1 MPDDTERY
9 NPYSQEQIRKF
20 HRENRLDDNVDHL
33 LVIPEFLQRDPNV
46 GPPPEDQGGRKKHD
60 WWMPD
65 LQSYRQ
71 EEIDRQQRKNE
82 IAQIKQDRLA
92 RKKRKKNIETIVVE
106 AIQKK
111 YDTFGK
117 MMSIVSDVS
126 EAEMRGA
133 IRRLMK
139 DNKVVKL
146 SRRVYGVKL

>member
-1 MPDDTERY
+1 MP
-9 NPYSQEQIRKF
+9 
-20 HRENRLDDNVDHL
+20 DDNVDHL
-33 LVIPEFLQRDPNV
+33 LEIPKFLQRDYDPLKWLENYIK
-46 GPPPEDQGGRKKHD
+46 RKD
-60 WWMPD
+60 EPWWMPD

-71 EEIDRQQRKNE
+71 EEIDRQQRKDE

-92 RKKRKKNIETIVVE
+92 RKKRKKNIEIIVVE

-111 YDTFGK
+111 YNTFGK

>member
-33 LVIPEFLQRDPNV
+33 LEIPEFLQRDPNV
-46 GPPPEDQGGRKKHD
+46 GPPPEDQGSRKKHD

-71 EEIDRQQRKNE
+71 EEIDRQQRKDE

-92 RKKRKKNIETIVVE
+92 RKKRKKNIEIIVVE

-111 YDTFGK
+111 YNTFGK

>member
-1 MPDDTERY
+1 MP
-9 NPYSQEQIRKF
+9 
-20 HRENRLDDNVDHL
+20 DDNVDHL
-33 LVIPEFLQRDPNV
+33 LEIPEFLQRDYDPLKWL
-46 GPPPEDQGGRKKHD
+46 EKYTERKD
-60 WWMPD
+60 EQWWMPD

-71 EEIDRQQRKNE
+71 EEIDRQQRKDE
-82 IAQIKQDRLA
+82 IVQIKQARLE

>member
-1 MPDDTERY
+1 MP
-9 NPYSQEQIRKF
+9 
-20 HRENRLDDNVDHL
+20 DDNVDHL
-33 LVIPEFLQRDPNV
+33 LEIPDFLQRDYDPLKWLEKYTKR
-46 GPPPEDQGGRKKHD
+46 EDEP

-65 LQSYRQ
+65 LQSYKQ

>member
-1 MPDDTERY
+1 MP
-9 NPYSQEQIRKF
+9 
-20 HRENRLDDNVDHL
+20 DDNVDHL
-33 LVIPEFLQRDPNV
+33 LEIPDFLQRDYDPLKWL
-46 GPPPEDQGGRKKHD
+46 EKYTERKD
-60 WWMPD
+60 EQWWMPD

-71 EEIDRQQRKNE
+71 EEIDRQQRKDE
-82 IAQIKQDRLA
+82 IVQIKQARLA

>member
-1 MPDDTERY
+1 M
-9 NPYSQEQIRKF
+9 S
-20 HRENRLDDNVDHL
+20 DDNVDHL
-33 LVIPEFLQRDPNV
+33 LEIPEFLQRDYDPLKWL
-46 GPPPEDQGGRKKHD
+46 EKYTERKD
-60 WWMPD
+60 EQWSMPD

-71 EEIDRQQRKNE
+71 EEIDRQQRKDE

-92 RKKRKKNIETIVVE
+92 RKKRKKNIEIIVVE

-111 YDTFGK
+111 YNTFGK

>member
-1 MPDDTERY
+1 MP
-9 NPYSQEQIRKF
+9 
-20 HRENRLDDNVDHL
+20 DDNVDHL
-33 LVIPEFLQRDPNV
+33 LEIPDFLQRDYDPLKWL
-46 GPPPEDQGGRKKHD
+46 EKYTKRKD
-60 WWMPD
+60 EPWWMPD

-71 EEIDRQQRKNE
+71 EEIDRQQRKDE
-82 IAQIKQDRLA
+82 IVQIKKARVE
-92 RKKRKKNIETIVVE
+92 RKKSKKNIEIIVIE

>member
-1 MPDDTERY
+1 MP
-9 NPYSQEQIRKF
+9 
-20 HRENRLDDNVDHL
+20 DDNVDHL
-33 LVIPEFLQRDPNV
+33 LEIPEFLQRDYDPLKWL
-46 GPPPEDQGGRKKHD
+46 EKYTERKD
-60 WWMPD
+60 EPWWMPD

-71 EEIDRQQRKNE
+71 EEAERQQRKDE
-82 IAQIKQDRLA
+82 IVQIKQARLD

>member
-1 MPDDTERY
+1 VP
-9 NPYSQEQIRKF
+9 
-20 HRENRLDDNVDHL
+20 DDNVDHL
-33 LVIPEFLQRDPNV
+33 LEIPEFLQRDYDPLKWL
-46 GPPPEDQGGRKKHD
+46 EKYTERKD
-60 WWMPD
+60 EQWWMPD

-71 EEIDRQQRKNE
+71 EEIDRQQRKDENNK
-82 IAQIKQDRLA
+82 IKQARLD
-92 RKKRKKNIETIVVE
+92 RKKRKKNIETIVLE

-111 YDTFGK
+111 YNTFGR

>member
-1 MPDDTERY
+1 MP
-9 NPYSQEQIRKF
+9 
-20 HRENRLDDNVDHL
+20 DDNVDHL
-33 LVIPEFLQRDPNV
+33 LEIPEFLQRDYD
-46 GPPPEDQGGRKKHD
+46 PPKWFEKYTERKD
-60 WWMPD
+60 EQWWMPD

-71 EEIDRQQRKNE
+71 EEIDRQQRKDENNK
-82 IAQIKQDRLA
+82 IKPARLD
-92 RKKRKKNIETIVVE
+92 RKKRKKNIETIVLE

-111 YDTFGK
+111 YNTFGR

>member
-1 MPDDTERY
+1 VP
-9 NPYSQEQIRKF
+9 
-20 HRENRLDDNVDHL
+20 DDNVDHL
-33 LVIPEFLQRDPNV
+33 LEIPDFLQRDYDPLKWL
-46 GPPPEDQGGRKKHD
+46 EKYTERKD
-60 WWMPD
+60 EQWWMPD

-71 EEIDRQQRKNE
+71 EEIDRQQRKDE
-82 IAQIKQDRLA
+82 IVQIKQARLA

>member
-1 MPDDTERY
+1 MP
-9 NPYSQEQIRKF
+9 
-20 HRENRLDDNVDHL
+20 DDNVDHL
-33 LVIPEFLQRDPNV
+33 LEIPDFLQRDYDPLKWL
-46 GPPPEDQGGRKKHD
+46 EKYTKRKD
-60 WWMPD
+60 EPWWMPD

>member
-1 MPDDTERY
+1 MP
-9 NPYSQEQIRKF
+9 
-20 HRENRLDDNVDHL
+20 DDNVDHL
-33 LVIPEFLQRDPNV
+33 LEIPEFLQRDYDPLKWL
-46 GPPPEDQGGRKKHD
+46 EKYTERKD
-60 WWMPD
+60 EQWWMPD

-71 EEIDRQQRKNE
+71 EEIDRQQRKDE
-82 IAQIKQDRLA
+82 IVQIKQARLE

-146 SRRVYGVKL
+146 SRRVSGVKL

>member
-1 MPDDTERY
+1 MP
-9 NPYSQEQIRKF
+9 
-20 HRENRLDDNVDHL
+20 DDNVDHL
-33 LVIPEFLQRDPNV
+33 LEIPDFLQRDYDPLKWL
-46 GPPPEDQGGRKKHD
+46 EKYTKRKD
-60 WWMPD
+60 EPWWMPD

-71 EEIDRQQRKNE
+71 EEIDRQQRKDE
-82 IAQIKQDRLA
+82 IVQIKQARLE
-92 RKKRKKNIETIVVE
+92 RKKRKKNIEIIVIE

>member
-1 MPDDTERY
+1 MPDDDWNQWLEKYTERKD
-9 NPYSQEQIRKF
+9 EQ
-20 HRENRLDDNVDHL
+20 
-33 LVIPEFLQRDPNV
+33 
-46 GPPPEDQGGRKKHD
+46 

-71 EEIDRQQRKNE
+71 EEIDRQQRKDE
-82 IAQIKQDRLA
+82 IVQIKQARLE

>member
-1 MPDDTERY
+1 MP
-9 NPYSQEQIRKF
+9 
-20 HRENRLDDNVDHL
+20 DDNVDHL
-33 LVIPEFLQRDPNV
+33 LEIPDFLQRDYDPLKWL
-46 GPPPEDQGGRKKHD
+46 EKYTERKD
-60 WWMPD
+60 EQWWMPD

>member
-1 MPDDTERY
+1 MP
-9 NPYSQEQIRKF
+9 
-20 HRENRLDDNVDHL
+20 DDNVDHL
-33 LVIPEFLQRDPNV
+33 LEIPEFLQRDYDPLKWL
-46 GPPPEDQGGRKKHD
+46 EKYTKRKD
-60 WWMPD
+60 EPWWMPD

-71 EEIDRQQRKNE
+71 EEIDRQQRKDENNK
-82 IAQIKQDRLA
+82 IKQARLD
-92 RKKRKKNIETIVVE
+92 RKKRKKNIETIVLE

-111 YDTFGK
+111 YNTFGK

>member
-1 MPDDTERY
+1 MP
-9 NPYSQEQIRKF
+9 
-20 HRENRLDDNVDHL
+20 DDNVDHL
-33 LVIPEFLQRDPNV
+33 LEIPEFLQRDYDPLKWL
-46 GPPPEDQGGRKKHD
+46 EKYTERKD
-60 WWMPD
+60 EQWWMPD

-71 EEIDRQQRKNE
+71 EEIDRQQRKDENNK
-82 IAQIKQDRLA
+82 IKQARLD
-92 RKKRKKNIETIVVE
+92 RKKRKKNIETIVLE

>member
-33 LVIPEFLQRDPNV
+33 LEIPEFLQRDPNV
-46 GPPPEDQGGRKKHD
+46 GPPPEDQGSRKKHD

-71 EEIDRQQRKNE
+71 EEIDRQQ
-82 IAQIKQDRLA
+82 DRLA
-92 RKKRKKNIETIVVE
+92 RKKRKKNIEIIVVE

-111 YDTFGK
+111 YNTFGK

>member
-1 MPDDTERY
+1 MP
-9 NPYSQEQIRKF
+9 
-20 HRENRLDDNVDHL
+20 DDNVDHL
-33 LVIPEFLQRDPNV
+33 LEIPDFLQRDYDPLKWL
-46 GPPPEDQGGRKKHD
+46 EKYTERKDEK

-92 RKKRKKNIETIVVE
+92 RKKRKKNIEIIVVE

>member
-1 MPDDTERY
+1 MP
-9 NPYSQEQIRKF
+9 
-20 HRENRLDDNVDHL
+20 DDNVDHL
-33 LVIPEFLQRDPNV
+33 LEIPDFLQRDYDPLKWL
-46 GPPPEDQGGRKKHD
+46 EKYTERKDEK

-71 EEIDRQQRKNE
+71 EEEDRQQRKNE

-92 RKKRKKNIETIVVE
+92 RKKRKKNIEIIVVE

>member
-1 MPDDTERY
+1 MP
-9 NPYSQEQIRKF
+9 
-20 HRENRLDDNVDHL
+20 DDNVDHL
-33 LVIPEFLQRDPNV
+33 LEIPDFLQRDYDPLKWL
-46 GPPPEDQGGRKKHD
+46 EKYTERKDEK

-71 EEIDRQQRKNE
+71 EEIDRQQRKKE

-92 RKKRKKNIETIVVE
+92 RKKRKKNIEIIVVE

>member
-1 MPDDTERY
+1 MQFGLNVILRSGSQIEWKQSVPDD
-9 NPYSQEQIRKF
+9 
-20 HRENRLDDNVDHL
+20 DMDHL
-33 LVIPEFLQRDPNV
+33 LEIPEFLQRDYDPLKWL
-46 GPPPEDQGGRKKHD
+46 EKYSKRKD
-60 WWMPD
+60 EPWWMPD

-71 EEIDRQQRKNE
+71 EEVERQQRKDE
-82 IAQIKQDRLA
+82 IVQIKQARLE
-92 RKKRKKNIETIVVE
+92 RKKRKKNIETIVLE

-111 YDTFGK
+111 YNTFGK

>member
-1 MPDDTERY
+1 VP
-9 NPYSQEQIRKF
+9 
-20 HRENRLDDNVDHL
+20 DDNVDHL
-33 LVIPEFLQRDPNV
+33 LEIPEFLQRDYDPLKWL
-46 GPPPEDQGGRKKHD
+46 EKYTERKD
-60 WWMPD
+60 EQWWMPD

-71 EEIDRQQRKNE
+71 EEIDRQQRKDENNK
-82 IAQIKQDRLA
+82 IKQARLD
-92 RKKRKKNIETIVVE
+92 RKKRKKNIETIVLE

-111 YDTFGK
+111 YNTFGR

-133 IRRLMK
+133 IRRLIK

>member
-1 MPDDTERY
+1 MP
-9 NPYSQEQIRKF
+9 
-20 HRENRLDDNVDHL
+20 DDNVDHL
-33 LVIPEFLQRDPNV
+33 LEIPEFLQRDYDPLKWL
-46 GPPPEDQGGRKKHD
+46 EKYTERKD
-60 WWMPD
+60 EQWWMPD

-71 EEIDRQQRKNE
+71 EEIDRQQRKDE

-92 RKKRKKNIETIVVE
+92 RKKRKKNIEIIVVE

-111 YDTFGK
+111 YNTFGK

>member
-1 MPDDTERY
+1 MP
-9 NPYSQEQIRKF
+9 
-20 HRENRLDDNVDHL
+20 DDNVDHL
-33 LVIPEFLQRDPNV
+33 LEIPDFLQRDYDPLKWL
-46 GPPPEDQGGRKKHD
+46 EKYTKRKD
-60 WWMPD
+60 EPWWMPD

-71 EEIDRQQRKNE
+71 EEEERQQRKNE
-82 IAQIKQDRLA
+82 IAQIKQARLA

>member
-1 MPDDTERY
+1 MP
-9 NPYSQEQIRKF
+9 
-20 HRENRLDDNVDHL
+20 DDNVDHL
-33 LVIPEFLQRDPNV
+33 LEIPEFLQRDYDPLKWF
-46 GPPPEDQGGRKKHD
+46 EKYTERKD
-60 WWMPD
+60 EQWWMPD

-71 EEIDRQQRKNE
+71 EEIDRQQRKDENNK
-82 IAQIKQDRLA
+82 IKQARLD
-92 RKKRKKNIETIVVE
+92 RKKRKKNIETIVLE

>member
-9 NPYSQEQIRKF
+9 NPYSQEQIRKL

-33 LVIPEFLQRDPNV
+33 LEIPDFLQRDYDPLKWL
-46 GPPPEDQGGRKKHD
+46 EKYTERKDEK

-92 RKKRKKNIETIVVE
+92 RKKRKKNIEIIVVE

-111 YDTFGK
+111 YNTFGK

>member
-1 MPDDTERY
+1 MP
-9 NPYSQEQIRKF
+9 
-20 HRENRLDDNVDHL
+20 DDNVDHL
-33 LVIPEFLQRDPNV
+33 LEIPKFLQRDYDPLKWL
-46 GPPPEDQGGRKKHD
+46 EKYTKRKD
-60 WWMPD
+60 EPWWMPD

-71 EEIDRQQRKNE
+71 EEIDRQQRKDE

-92 RKKRKKNIETIVVE
+92 RKKRKKNIEIIVVE

-111 YDTFGK
+111 YNTFGR